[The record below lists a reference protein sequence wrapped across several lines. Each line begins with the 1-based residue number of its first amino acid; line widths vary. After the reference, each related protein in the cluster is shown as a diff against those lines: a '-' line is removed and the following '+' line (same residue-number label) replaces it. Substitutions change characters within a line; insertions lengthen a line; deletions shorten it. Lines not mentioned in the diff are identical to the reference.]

1 MSAHASADHAADLP
15 GFGLERP
22 APTPARL
29 GHWAAFYLG
38 MPLLL
43 AIPLGWYGAGLA
55 SQAGGDL
62 GATRARLE
70 LGAAPE
76 DPHQAAQP
84 AAIQL
89 ERTR

>member
-55 SQAGGDL
+55 SQAGFRCFLSVADL
-62 GATRARLE
+62 RRHVEQEVLME
-70 LGAAPE
+70 AA
-76 DPHQAAQP
+76 A
-84 AAIQL
+84 
-89 ERTR
+89 